1 MVNLEQEKNSNFQNV
16 KIYMKELS
24 KEKLIESGVHFG
36 HPTQKWNPGFKEYI
50 IGQKNG
56 IHIINVDKTIE
67 NLVVVSKELSK
78 IASNGGNILFVGTKK
93 QAKEIIQE
101 NADKCGMFYVNE
113 RWLGGTL
120 TNFSTIKRSIKRL
133 KILEKE
139 SSDIYKNLTK
149 KESNRLTREKLKL
162 SDLHRGIRDMRYLPA
177 ALFVVD
183 ANNEK
188 IAILEARRLGIPVF
202 ALVDSNTNPLAVDY
216 AIPGNDDSIKSI
228 SLIVSYISD
237 ILSDINTKNQE
248 SKEEKDTS
256 NQE

>member
-1 MVNLEQEKNSNFQNV
+1 MND
-16 KIYMKELS
+16 IS
-24 KEKLIESGVHFG
+24 KKYLIESGVHFG
-36 HPTQKWNPGFKEYI
+36 HPTQKWNPAFKKYI
-50 IGQKNG
+50 VGQKNG
-56 IHIINVDKTIE
+56 IHIINVQNTID
-67 NLVVVSKELSK
+67 NLHIAVKELVK

-101 NADKCGMFYVNE
+101 GADKCGMFYVNE

-139 SSDIYKNLTK
+139 SSDVYKNLTK
-149 KESNRLTREKLKL
+149 KELNGLNRERNKL

-183 ANNEK
+183 VNNEK
-188 IAILEARRLGIPVF
+188 IAILEAKRLGIPIF
-202 ALVDSNTNPLAVDY
+202 ALVDSNADPLQVDY

-228 SLIVSYISD
+228 SAIINH
-237 ILSDINTKNQE
+237 ITQTLSDANASNDAQ
-248 SKEEKDTS
+248 SDKEEAK
-256 NQE
+256 NK

>member
-16 KIYMKELS
+16 KIIMNEIS
-24 KEKLIESGVHFG
+24 KEYLIKAGVHFG
-36 HPTQKWNPGFKEYI
+36 HPTQKWNPGFKQYI

-56 IHIINVDKTIE
+56 IHIIDVQQTID
-67 NLVVVSKELSK
+67 NLRIAVKELVK

-101 NADKCGMFYVNE
+101 GADKCGMFYVNE

-139 SSDIYKNLTK
+139 GSDVYKNLTK
-149 KESNRLTREKLKL
+149 KELNGLNRERNKL
-162 SDLHRGIRDMRYLPA
+162 SDLHRGIRDMRYLPS

-183 ANNEK
+183 VNNEK
-188 IAILEARRLGIPVF
+188 IAILEAKRLGIPVF
-202 ALVDSNTNPLAVDY
+202 ALVDSNADPLQVDHV
-216 AIPGNDDSIKSI
+216 IPGNDDSIKSI
-228 SLIVSYISD
+228 GAIINHITQLISD
-237 ILSDINTKNQE
+237 ANSSNDDESDKKE
-248 SKEEKDTS
+248 SKK
-256 NQE
+256 

>member
-1 MVNLEQEKNSNFQNV
+1 MNE
-16 KIYMKELS
+16 IS
-24 KEKLIESGVHFG
+24 KEYLIESGVHFG
-36 HPTQKWNPGFKEYI
+36 HPTQKWNPAFKKYI
-50 IGQKNG
+50 VGQKNG
-56 IHIINVDKTIE
+56 IHIINVQNTID
-67 NLVVVSKELSK
+67 NLHIAVKELVK

-101 NADKCGMFYVNE
+101 GADKCGMFYVNE

-139 SSDIYKNLTK
+139 SSDVYKNLTK
-149 KESNRLTREKLKL
+149 KELNGLNRERNKL

-183 ANNEK
+183 VNNEK
-188 IAILEARRLGIPVF
+188 IAILEAKRLGIPIF
-202 ALVDSNTNPLAVDY
+202 ALVDSNADPLQVDY

-228 SLIVSYISD
+228 GAIINH
-237 ILSDINTKNQE
+237 ITQTLSDANASNDAQ
-248 SKEEKDTS
+248 SDKEEAK
-256 NQE
+256 NK

>member
-1 MVNLEQEKNSNFQNV
+1 MND
-16 KIYMKELS
+16 IS
-24 KEKLIESGVHFG
+24 KKYLIESGVHFG
-36 HPTQKWNPGFKEYI
+36 HPTQKWNPAFKKYI
-50 IGQKNG
+50 VGQKNG
-56 IHIINVDKTIE
+56 IHIINVQNTID
-67 NLVVVSKELSK
+67 NLHIAVKELVK

-101 NADKCGMFYVNE
+101 GADKCGMFYVNE

-139 SSDIYKNLTK
+139 SSDVYKNLTK
-149 KESNRLTREKLKL
+149 KELNGLNRERNKL

-183 ANNEK
+183 VNNEK
-188 IAILEARRLGIPVF
+188 IAILEAKRLGIPIF
-202 ALVDSNTNPLAVDY
+202 ALVDSNADPLQVDY

-228 SLIVSYISD
+228 SAIINHITQ
-237 ILSDINTKNQE
+237 ILSDANASNDAQ
-248 SKEEKDTS
+248 SDKEEAQNK
-256 NQE
+256 

>member
-1 MVNLEQEKNSNFQNV
+1 MND
-16 KIYMKELS
+16 IS
-24 KEKLIESGVHFG
+24 KEYLIESGVHFG
-36 HPTQKWNPGFKEYI
+36 HPTQKWNPAFKKYI
-50 IGQKNG
+50 VGQKNG
-56 IHIINVDKTIE
+56 IHIINVQNTID
-67 NLVVVSKELSK
+67 NLHIAVKELVK

-101 NADKCGMFYVNE
+101 GADKCGMFYVNE

-139 SSDIYKNLTK
+139 SSDVYKNLTK
-149 KESNRLTREKLKL
+149 KELNGLNRERNKL

-183 ANNEK
+183 VNNEK
-188 IAILEARRLGIPVF
+188 IAILEAKRLGIPIF
-202 ALVDSNTNPLAVDY
+202 ALVDSNADPLQVDY

-228 SLIVSYISD
+228 SAIINH
-237 ILSDINTKNQE
+237 ITQTLSDANASNDAQ
-248 SKEEKDTS
+248 SDKEEAK
-256 NQE
+256 NK